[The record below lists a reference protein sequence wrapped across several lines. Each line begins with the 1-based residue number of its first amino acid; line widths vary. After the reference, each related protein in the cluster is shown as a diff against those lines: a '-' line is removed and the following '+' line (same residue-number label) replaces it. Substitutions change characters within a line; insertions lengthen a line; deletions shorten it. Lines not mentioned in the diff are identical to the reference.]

1 MEDDGEIEVFLR
13 LGHFPHGAYQ
23 DLLKFPPA
31 KVRYTTDAPSGKQ
44 STASVRS
51 HKIKLAAWELVSRAV
66 IPVAAVRPG
75 DAQVV
80 HSTNNFIP
88 ITKKP
93 WFVDTEH
100 AWGLFG
106 FKYGRV
112 NSAYYRW
119 QLKALLSQDNCKG
132 VLAWSDKANHT
143 VRKVVGEKLSQKVH
157 TIRPALAPRP
167 EAKRKPRDNPKFL
180 FVGKRFYEKG
190 GHDLLRA
197 YEKVRRKTDATL
209 TVISDVPAPF
219 VQKYSKFKDIRFE
232 KPNYSH
238 AQLSEKF
245 YQKSNIF
252 VFPTYVDT
260 FGMVVLEAMAHGLPT
275 ITTDCLAMPELVE
288 DGRNGL
294 IQPLSFRIHDSDGF
308 LLEHR
313 FRTWDEVISQIAS
326 RNDEKFIDGIADR
339 MICLAEEGKTW
350 SGLSK
355 NCLADS
361 RTGRLSISRR
371 NGLLHGAYS
380 EAVR

>member
-1 MEDDGEIEVFLR
+1 
-13 LGHFPHGAYQ
+13 
-23 DLLKFPPA
+23 
-31 KVRYTTDAPSGKQ
+31 
-44 STASVRS
+44 
-51 HKIKLAAWELVSRAV
+51 
-66 IPVAAVRPG
+66 
-75 DAQVV
+75 
-80 HSTNNFIP
+80 
-88 ITKKP
+88 
-93 WFVDTEH
+93 
-100 AWGLFG
+100 
-106 FKYGRV
+106 
-112 NSAYYRW
+112 
-119 QLKALLSQDNCKG
+119 